1 MTRSLVT
8 YMARGG
14 GVRDCRVSGFAALSH
29 EWLHLDCTCAVSVR
43 HDGLAERSL
52 LWRPSAHPQRQW
64 VSATSR
70 RRCTSKA
77 KHSSAISFGRERDRP
92 VCFSIRRNRW
102 RTVFGWQISTSAAP
116 RTDVSLSGH
125 TRNVPKS
132 ISRSSSGRSP
142 KPSNATATVWTIT
155 STPTRVRIAGRP
167 DLGSLTGAIVARN
180 PLGNRPVHRRTG

>member
-1 MTRSLVT
+1 M
-8 YMARGG
+8 
-14 GVRDCRVSGFAALSH
+14 AALG
-29 EWLHLDCTCAVSVR
+29 LHLCSERETRRPGGEIVIVAAVGSSTASM
-43 HDGLAERSL
+43 GFGYI
-52 LWRPSAHPQRQW
+52 
-64 VSATSR
+64 R

-116 RTDVSLSGH
+116 RTDVSLSCH
-125 TRNVPKS
+125 TRNVSKS

-142 KPSNATATVWTIT
+142 KRSNATATVWTIT
-155 STPTRVRIAGRP
+155 STPTRVRIAGHR